1 MKDYRIDKKGDYIT
15 TISSNTLSDGTETF
29 DVKFA
34 DGRIFKNVL
43 CNKNNLQKIV
53 EQQDKQAEEGIE
65 LLPVLKKKLTSQGII
80 AGCTG
85 ILSGISGC
93 EIVHSIQT
101 DESIVIPLTVGILTI
116 TALMLEIIP
125 TIKNKL
131 AIKELEKIQYKE
143 ENRHDLRAY
152 IYYPNSLVGV
162 NEKTKAILIDAKN
175 HKLDPFYTI
184 NIDCFSKKDMEKIV
198 ENIKTERNYQFT
210 YKPKSYS
217 KVEKD

>member
-1 MKDYRIDKKGDYIT
+1 MKDYRIAKKGDYIT

-65 LLPVLKKKLTSQGII
+65 LLPVLKKKLTRQGII

-101 DESIVIPLTVGILTI
+101 DESIVIPLTNKITRITNKVGII
-116 TALMLEIIP
+116 TLLSFSIP
-125 TIKNKL
+125 PET
-131 AIKELEKIQYKE
+131 
-143 ENRHDLRAY
+143 
-152 IYYPNSLVGV
+152 
-162 NEKTKAILIDAKN
+162 
-175 HKLDPFYTI
+175 PFITI
-184 NIDCFSKKDMEKIV
+184 NATRAM
-198 ENIKTERNYQFT
+198 NIAGNISA
-210 YKPKSYS
+210 P
-217 KVEKD
+217 